1 MPSQPEIHTVRVW
14 DLPLRLFHWSLVAAV
29 TGAFACAWIPG
40 VPIDWHARFGYAV
53 LALLIFRLLW
63 GLAGGYWSRFSTWR
77 PMPGLVLAYL
87 RGTPHPDDA
96 VGHTP
101 LGTLSLI
108 ALLAL
113 LAVQVG
119 TGLVSDDEIAF
130 TGPLNVLVSTAN
142 GLAATSWHT
151 RIGKL
156 LVLVLVVLHVAAVL
170 YYLLKRRHNLIRPML
185 HGDKA
190 VATPARASRDDLVL
204 RLWGL
209 LLAAASVGAVWALLA
224 AVG

>member
-1 MPSQPEIHTVRVW
+1 MSSQPETHTVRVW
-14 DLPLRLFHWSLVAAV
+14 DLPLRLFHWALVVAV

-53 LALLIFRLLW
+53 LALLVFRLLW
-63 GLAGGYWSRFSTWR
+63 GLAGSHWSRFSTWR
-77 PMPGLVLAYL
+77 PTPSRVLGYL
-87 RGTPHPDDA
+87 RGRPHPDDA

-108 ALLAL
+108 ALLTL

-142 GLAATSWHT
+142 GLAATGWHT
-151 RIGKL
+151 RLGKL
-156 LVLVLVVLHVAAVL
+156 LVLALVVLHLAAVL
-170 YYLLKRRHNLIRPML
+170 YYLLKRGIDLIRPML
-185 HGDKA
+185 HGDKR
-190 VATPARASRDDLVL
+190 VAGPARASRDDLVL

-209 LLAAASVGAVWALLA
+209 VLAAASVGAVWALLA
-224 AVG
+224 SVG